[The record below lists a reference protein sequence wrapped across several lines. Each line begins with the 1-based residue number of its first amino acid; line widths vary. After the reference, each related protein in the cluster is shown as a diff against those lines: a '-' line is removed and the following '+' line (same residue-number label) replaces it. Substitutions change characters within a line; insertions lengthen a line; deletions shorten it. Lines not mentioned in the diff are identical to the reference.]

1 MKIMITGGTGL
12 VGRALTAK
20 LLHAGHQI
28 VILSRTKQK
37 IHGVKVSQWN
47 LAKNWIEEGA
57 FEGVEAIVHLAGEG
71 IADKPWTRKRKEEII
86 ESRVG
91 PVEVLSKYVSENKI
105 RIGVF
110 VTASAIGYYGGD
122 TFEEIMTER
131 SKPGSD
137 FLARCT
143 VKWEEAADAFGKVN
157 KCRVVKIRTGI
168 VLSKEGGV
176 LSKLMKPIKLGLGSP
191 LGSGKQW
198 ISWIHIEDL
207 TEFYYYALEN
217 SEMKEAY
224 NAVSSN
230 PVTNKKFTVEIASKL
245 GKKIWLPAVPA
256 FLLKI
261 VLGEMSVVVL
271 GSSFVK
277 NRRNEKEKIF
287 ELKFENIEE
296 ALTDLI

>member
-12 VGRALTAK
+12 IGRALAAK

-28 VILSRTKQK
+28 VILSRTKQR
-37 IHGVKVSQWN
+37 IPRVKTFQWD
-47 LAKNWIEEGA
+47 LDKNWIEDGA

-71 IADKPWTRKRKEEII
+71 IADKRWTRTRKQEII
-86 ESRVG
+86 ESRTK
-91 PVEVLSKYVSENKI
+91 PVEVLSRYVSENKI
-105 RIGVF
+105 GVEAF

-137 FLARCT
+137 FLAGCT
-143 VKWEEAADAFGKVN
+143 VQWEEAADTFGKEN

-176 LSKLMKPIKLGLGSP
+176 LSRLMKPVKLGLGSP

-207 TEFYYYALEN
+207 TEFYYCALEN
-217 SEMKEAY
+217 AAMEGAY

-230 PVTNKKFTVEIASKL
+230 PVTNKKFILEIASAL

-256 FLLKI
+256 FLLRLI
-261 VLGEMSVVVL
+261 LGEMSVVVL

-287 ELKFENIEE
+287 DLRFESIEE
-296 ALTDLI
+296 ALRDLI